1 MSNLGQERTVGRGEL
16 VHQGAVLLHVQD
28 DHVQARKQQEGEQ
41 VAVLGLPV
49 LGLLD
54 HVVNAGDDCSIL
66 SAFQEKKWGSVRER
80 QGSQVEGLRLQSAKT
95 SRLQLG
101 AKFRLK
107 EKKHCI

>member
-1 MSNLGQERTVGRGEL
+1 LTNLGQERAVGRGEL

-41 VAVLGLPV
+41 VAVLGLSV

-54 HVVNAGDDCSIL
+54 HVVNAGDDCSVL
-66 SAFQEKKWGSVRER
+66 SAIQEKKWGSVRK
-80 QGSQVEGLRLQSAKT
+80 VEGLRLQPAKN

-101 AKFRLK
+101 ARFKLR
-107 EKKHCI
+107 EQKHCI